1 MVPLLIFNFIRILSN
16 VPPADPRTESY
27 RYLLEGWPPRI
38 ATTSSAGILMPVV
51 ITSSCLK
58 RLDKSPEAL
67 RRHMEVHE
75 EAVLGVVEEL
85 CDNISNWQAPCGAD

>member
-1 MVPLLIFNFIRILSN
+1 MYRLLIQEHREIPTVICWKAGLQ
-16 VPPADPRTESY
+16 T
-27 RYLLEGWPPRI
+27 
-38 ATTSSAGILMPVV
+38 ATTSSGILMPVV

-67 RRHMEVHE
+67 RHHTEVCE

-85 CDNISNWQAPCGAD
+85 